1 MKRRICAFL
10 TMLMM
15 LLVLPTTFVHAE
27 AQVMNAP
34 PGDSVAQPLYT
45 YTSSVSSTL
54 SISGTTA
61 TCSSTVKGSANVT
74 KIVATQYLQ
83 KKVLWWWTEVDHWS
97 KTVNKNYLSM
107 TNTKTGLDSGTY
119 RVVVEAT
126 VYCGD
131 NSENVSADSVEV
143 KVN

>member
-15 LLVLPTTFVHAE
+15 VFVLPTTFVHAE

-34 PGDSVAQPLYT
+34 PGDSVAQPLYA
-45 YTSSVSSTL
+45 YTKSVRSNL

-61 TCSSTVKGSANVT
+61 TCTSTVNGAANVT

-83 KKVLWWWTEVDHWS
+83 KKVLWWWTEVDHWP
-97 KTVNKNYLSM
+97 KTVNGNYLSM

-126 VYCGD
+126 VYCNGG
-131 NSENVSADSVEV
+131 SEDVSAESVEA